1 MPPQDAVGARWSAGL
16 LVGAGSGARLA
27 AKTLKAAENNASPK
41 TDLVTIGATVKRK
54 FKQNKKRDTF
64 EMPHNI

>member
-27 AKTLKAAENNASPK
+27 AKTLKAAENNASYEDRFSDNRCNSE
-41 TDLVTIGATVKRK
+41 TQI
-54 FKQNKKRDTF
+54 
-64 EMPHNI
+64 

>member
-1 MPPQDAVGARWSAGL
+1 MHTCTRTAVSAITIKGTVGAVGAQWSAGL

-41 TDLVTIGATVKRK
+41 TDLATISTTVKRK
-54 FKQNKKRDTF
+54 F
-64 EMPHNI
+64 